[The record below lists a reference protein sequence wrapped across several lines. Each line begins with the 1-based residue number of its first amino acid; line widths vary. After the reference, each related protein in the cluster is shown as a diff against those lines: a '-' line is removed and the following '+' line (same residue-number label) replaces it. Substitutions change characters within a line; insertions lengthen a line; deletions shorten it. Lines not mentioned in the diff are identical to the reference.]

1 MPKQD
6 AIIQIIN
13 VNIELIREL
22 LSEKAYLNS
31 EGNTT
36 DKALIDFSREH
47 RFLNDIEILLMQ
59 LQ

>member
-13 VNIELIREL
+13 VNLEILHEL
-22 LSEKAYLNS
+22 LGDKTYTTPD
-31 EGNTT
+31 GQVT
-36 DKALIDFSREH
+36 DKALLDFSREH
-47 RFLNDIEILLMQ
+47 SLINDIETLLMQ

>member
-22 LSEKAYLNS
+22 LA
-31 EGNTT
+31 
-36 DKALIDFSREH
+36 DKTNEYSLIDLDFSQEE
-47 RFLNDIEILLMQ
+47 RFLNDIETLLIQ